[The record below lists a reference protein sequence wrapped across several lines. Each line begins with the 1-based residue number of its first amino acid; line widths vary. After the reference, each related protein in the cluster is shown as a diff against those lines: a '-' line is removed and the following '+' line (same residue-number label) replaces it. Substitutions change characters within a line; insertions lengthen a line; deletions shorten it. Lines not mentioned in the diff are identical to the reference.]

1 MASQERGR
9 ASTGRDVLR
18 TGSSRI
24 LGVALIIT
32 SAVLFLVSSI
42 TGFLP
47 FELASLVSFVLGIM
61 LLAVEL
67 ETRVRIRLSADGM
80 LGYLRA
86 LDGALA
92 TMRATG
98 KAAYVP
104 HGKSVIM
111 VMPPGVPG
119 PGVELPPVG
128 DGVNDEI
135 VGELGDTSEKG
146 LEYFETWVPKVLV
159 DSLSAA
165 DKVKVSREG
174 ESLRVSMTKPF
185 VRPLCVNPFVNAKV
199 CCRMGCPLAGAV
211 AQSLAVTTG
220 REVQF
225 ENCTYDP
232 RTQRAETLLSL
243 GKSG

>member
-1 MASQERGR
+1 MASLGRGLTS
-9 ASTGRDVLR
+9 AGSDVLR

-24 LGVALIIT
+24 LGVALIVT
-32 SAVLFLVSSI
+32 SAVLFLVASI

-67 ETRVRIRLSADGM
+67 EAKVRIGLSADGM

-86 LDGALA
+86 LDAALA
-92 TMRATG
+92 TLRATG

-104 HGKSVIM
+104 HGKSVTM
-111 VMPPGVPG
+111 VLPLDVPG
-119 PGVELPPVG
+119 PTAELPPVG
-128 DGVNDEI
+128 DGINDEI
-135 VGELGDTSEKG
+135 TGELGDMSEKG
-146 LEYFETWVPKVLV
+146 LEFFQTWVPKVLV

-165 DKVKVSREG
+165 DTVKVSREG

-185 VRPLCVNPFVNAKV
+185 VRPLCVNPFVNARV
-199 CCRMGCPLAGAV
+199 CCRMGCPLAGAI

-225 ENCTYDP
+225 ENCAYDP
-232 RTQRAETLLSL
+232 KAQRADTLLSL

>member
-1 MASQERGR
+1 MS
-9 ASTGRDVLR
+9 STGRGLASAGREALR

-32 SAVLFLVSSI
+32 SAALFLVASI

-67 ETRVRIRLSADGM
+67 EARVRIGLAADGM

-86 LDGALA
+86 LDGVLA
-92 TMRATG
+92 TLRATG

-104 HGKSVIM
+104 HGKTVTM
-111 VMPPGVPG
+111 AMALDLPGQRVD
-119 PGVELPPVG
+119 LPPVG
-128 DGVNDEI
+128 DGIHDEI
-135 VGELGDTSEKG
+135 TAELGDTSEKG
-146 LEYFETWVPKVLV
+146 LEFFETWMPKVLV
-159 DSLSAA
+159 ESLSAVES
-165 DKVKVSREG
+165 VKVSREG

-185 VRPLCVNPFVNAKV
+185 VRPLCVNPFVNARV

-232 RTQRAETLLSL
+232 KAQRAETLLSL